1 MEVIK
6 KAEAL
11 QRMRALSQQN
21 IPFSFGFFSFSASKE
36 TASTY
41 KVVDKALL
49 RSGLRQDQSE
59 MHNILIAYTDYSDAT
74 DKPRHFH
81 YPLLMMF
88 NGQKVKP

>member
-1 MEVIK
+1 MGTIK

-11 QRMRALSQQN
+11 QRMRALSKQN
-21 IPFSFGFFSFSASKE
+21 IPFSFGFYSYSTSKE
-36 TASTY
+36 TTSIY

-59 MHNILIAYTDYSDAT
+59 MHNILIAYTDYSDTT
-74 DKPRHFH
+74 DKPRHFY

-88 NGQKVKP
+88 NGQKVTP